1 MPNHVLQKD
10 PAGPLTDADI
20 LYLIQGSGLDCDRK
34 VTLALL
40 RAFIVTAADIIN
52 TANIVNGAVTGEKL
66 ATDSVT
72 GDKIAAG
79 AVGNSELASESV
91 TGDKIAA
98 GAVGTSELANLSVT
112 TAKLANGDV
121 THEKLAPGAVGT
133 MAIATGAVTS
143 AKLADEAVTSAK
155 LDDEAIQ
162 ITTVANGSS
171 RTPMFERIGGLLQLK
186 HFIIQSWH
194 IANYAIKSANLGSN
208 SVTEE
213 KLSTDLQTWKSN
225 TTDSLSAV
233 SQALSTQGDEIDA
246 LEQTISNVA
255 ASTHEILKLSLSKPQ
270 GLSPELGMGPARIF
284 GAMPPADAMLD
295 DHVFPVLFGG
305 HTNAINFGMAFTN
318 SAQEFSARITVYAQT
333 TAFPASPGTQQVIH
347 SNSFT
352 VPVSTSN
359 TSQVWT
365 LAFAP
370 GATIPAN
377 RFVYARLEFMST
389 ASTQFTIKSGYV
401 SVDLLRLPE

>member
-1 MPNHVLQKD
+1 MPKHVLQMSD
-10 PAGPLTDADI
+10 AGALTDNNT
-20 LYLIQGSGLDCDRK
+20 LYVVQGSGLDCDRK

-40 RAFIVTAADIIN
+40 RSFIVAATGIIN

-112 TAKLANGDV
+112 TAKLANNDV
-121 THEKLAPGAVGT
+121 TSEKLAPGAVGT
-133 MAIATGAVTS
+133 MAIDTGAVTS
-143 AKLADEAVTSAK
+143 AKLADEAVTSSK
-155 LDDEAIQ
+155 LDDEALQ
-162 ITTVANGSS
+162 ITTAATGLS
-171 RTPMFERIGGLLQLK
+171 RVPMFERVEGLLQLK
-186 HFIIQSWH
+186 SYILQTWH
-194 IANYAIKSANLGSN
+194 IANYAIKSSNLGSN

-213 KLSTDLQTWKSN
+213 KWSNALQEWKSN
-225 TTDSLSAV
+225 TTGSLSAV

-270 GLSPELGMGPARIF
+270 GLSPELGRGPARIF

-305 HTNAINFGMAFTN
+305 YTNAINFGMAFTN
-318 SAQEFSARITVYAQT
+318 SAKEFSARITVYAQT
-333 TAFPASPGTQQVIH
+333 TAFPASPGTQQVIY

-352 VPVSTSN
+352 VPVSTSD

-365 LAFAP
+365 LAFAT